1 MNDAI
6 IYDWDNTDGKPALRF
21 PDIHDETLR
30 DGMQSP
36 SVTDPDIE
44 RKFEIARG
52 IAKLGI
58 YSISIGLPGAGPR
71 AVADGTALAEL
82 VRDEKL
88 PLALGAACRTH
99 PNDIQ
104 PIIDIS
110 QKTGMPIEIM
120 AFLGSSPIRMIAE
133 KWDEARLEKLTRDA
147 VRMGVQAGLPTSF
160 VTEDTVRSSPE
171 TLRRLFTAAVE
182 EGADRL
188 ILCDT
193 VGSAAPW
200 GVARLIRWTSDL
212 LTEMGVRDRVRVDF
226 HGHNDRAM
234 ALANTLAAIEAG
246 ADRVHGTM
254 LGVGERI
261 GNTSTDQLLV
271 NLKLH
276 GVDMPDLSE
285 LAHVIELVSDGGDW
299 PIPWNYPVFGRDAF
313 RTATGVHAAAVI
325 KALKMGDVD
334 LADRIYSGVP
344 ASWFGRKQEIGVGPM
359 SGASNV
365 RWWLHER
372 GLPEDDA
379 IVDAIFSKAKQAKES
394 LTDAEILAIVE
405 ALAPAS

>member
-1 MNDAI
+1 MTDDV
-6 IYDWDNTDGKPALRF
+6 IYDWSGNSVAEAPKLRF
-21 PDIHDETLR
+21 PNIHDETLR

-36 SVTDPDIE
+36 SVTDPSIE
-44 RKFEIARG
+44 RKFEIARL
-52 IAKLGI
+52 IATMGI
-58 YSISIGLPGAGPR
+58 YSISIGLPGAGQR
-71 AVADGTALAEL
+71 AVDDATALAEL

-99 PNDIQ
+99 PNDIN

-110 QKTGMPIEIM
+110 QKTGMPIEVM
-120 AFLGSSPIRMIAE
+120 AFLGSSPIRMMAE
-133 KWDEARLEKLTRDA
+133 KWDEDRLEKLTREA
-147 VRMGVQAGLPTSF
+147 VRMGVKESLPTSF
-160 VTEDTVRSSPE
+160 VTEDTVRSSPD

-193 VGSAAPW
+193 VGAAAPH
-200 GVARLIRWTSDL
+200 GVKALVSWTLKL
-212 LTEMGVRDRVRVDF
+212 LEELGARDRVRVDF
-226 HGHNDRAM
+226 HGHNDRSM
-234 ALANTLAAIEAG
+234 ALANTMAAIEAG
-246 ADRVHGTM
+246 CDRVHGTM
-254 LGVGERI
+254 LGIGERV

-276 GVDMPDLSE
+276 GVDMPALDA
-285 LAHVIELVSDGGDW
+285 LAEVIELVSDGGDW

-325 KALKMGDVD
+325 KALKMGDTD

-359 SGASNV
+359 SGTSNV

-372 GLPEDDA
+372 GLPEDEET
-379 IVDAIFSKAKQAKES
+379 VQRIFAKAKGAKES
-394 LTDAEILAIVE
+394 LTDDELH
-405 ALAPAS
+405 ALAVQ

>member
-1 MNDAI
+1 MNDSI
-6 IYDWDNTDGKPALRF
+6 IYDWDKQGEATAPKLRF

-36 SVTDPDIE
+36 SVTDPSIE
-44 RKFEIARG
+44 RKYEIARG

-58 YSISIGLPGAGPR
+58 YSISIGLPGAGQR
-71 AVADGTALAEL
+71 AVDDATALAEL

-110 QKTGMPIEIM
+110 QKTGMPVEVM
-120 AFLGSSPIRMIAE
+120 AFLGSSPIRMMAE
-133 KWDEARLEKLTRDA
+133 KWDEDRLETLTRDA
-147 VRMGVQAGLPTSF
+147 VRMGVSEGLPTSF
-160 VTEDTVRSSPE
+160 VTEDTVHSPPS
-171 TLRRLFTAAVE
+171 TLRRLFTAAIE

-193 VGSAAPW
+193 VGSAAPH
-200 GVARLIRWTSDL
+200 GVTALVRWTRALVEELGAVDK
-212 LTEMGVRDRVRVDF
+212 VRVDF
-226 HGHNDRAM
+226 HGHNDRCM
-234 ALANTLAAIEAG
+234 ALPNTLAAIEAG
-246 ADRVHGTM
+246 CDRVHGTM
-254 LGVGERI
+254 LGIGERV

-271 NLKLH
+271 NLKLA
-276 GVDMPDLSE
+276 GVDMPELDA

-325 KALKMGDVD
+325 KALKMGDTE

-344 ASWFGRKQEIGVGPM
+344 AGWFGRKQEIGVGPM

-372 GLPEDDA
+372 GLPEDEET
-379 IVDAIFSKAKQAKES
+379 VQRIFARAKTATES
-394 LTDAEILAIVE
+394 LTDDELH
-405 ALAPAS
+405 ALATQ